1 MTHFSALVITEDSD
15 NIEQAVDAALLP
27 YTENRCMELPKEYLE
42 FYEDEG
48 CEVDIETGLRGY
60 WINPNAE
67 WDWYVI
73 GGRWHNVLKLNDGTR
88 GDSAFIRD
96 IDTSRDESAYQ
107 TAKKAWEKR
116 FSGGF
121 DKLSDSERK
130 KLPFE
135 LSLYTDEGLKET
147 YGDADF
153 YARACSEFSFF
164 AVVTPDGEW
173 HDREVGT
180 LYGLWGSNDGSKEWL
195 DNFLSDFIAP
205 YPDYVATVV
214 DCHI

>member
-1 MTHFSALVITEDSD
+1 MSHFGVMVITRAYQDIDS
-15 NIEQAVDAALLP
+15 LMLP
-27 YTENRCMELPKEYLE
+27 YMENCCEQPPMEYME

-48 CEVDIETGLRGY
+48 CEVDIETGKRGY
-60 WINPNAE
+60 WQNPNAK
-67 WDWYVI
+67 WDWYEV
-73 GGRWHNVLKLNDGTR
+73 GGRWHNALKLKDGTR

-121 DKLSDSERK
+121 DKLSCSERME
-130 KLPFE
+130 LPLE
-135 LSLYTDEGLKET
+135 LSLYTDEYLKKA
-147 YGDADF
+147 YRDADF
-153 YARACSEFSFF
+153 YARTCSEFTFF

-173 HDREVGT
+173 HEVGHM
-180 LYGLWGSNDGSKEWL
+180 GWWGISDESFDDRNDWGA
-195 DNFLSDFIAP
+195 NFQSMFIEP
-205 YPDYVATVV
+205 YMDCRATIL